1 MKKLFV
7 CLLCLLP
14 LLLSAPLLA
23 QEQPTLLISEVFYN
37 APGRESDEE
46 WLEIANL
53 GATDLDLSGYKIG
66 DEEDEGGLE
75 GMSQF
80 PAGAVLPAGA
90 VVVIAQNSLGFAAL
104 FGQPADYELND
115 SDPAVPDMRPYL
127 AWATGNMALSN
138 EGDEIILLD
147 GADQLADLMSYGDSQ
162 QAFIPAAGG
171 VFVGQS
177 VERVPAGCDTNTA
190 ADWQPQ
196 LSPTPGQITLDGE
209 CHPPTDTG
217 LALGLLSIGQIQGQ
231 GNVSPYV
238 NEFVSFQ
245 GIVTGQYEDQNAAG
259 TIYYTLF
266 VQDVPGRDDGDP
278 LTSDGIAIF
287 LGRSR
292 PDHTIGDLLL
302 VRGLVTE
309 FFGFTEVDYE
319 GLELTL
325 LSSDN
330 PLPVAIPLPA
340 ENPERLEAMLVTLP
354 AGVVVNPTYAG
365 CGLAV
370 VPAGT
375 TPTRII
381 RQQESDPIGQI
392 IPVLHNSDVHCAD
405 FPDLKSG
412 DQIAGL
418 SGPFA
423 YNFDFFRIVNQ
434 DPAGLTITSAPFPPL
449 PTPPTL
455 APHQFSVASFNVENY
470 FDTQDDTG
478 DPSAEPVPTAAEL
491 AVKQAKLVYAIA
503 HNLGCPTLVGIVEV
517 EKELLLLELAEQLTA
532 SCGFTY
538 QVSHRESADGRG
550 IDVAL
555 LSDPGRVTIQNIQLR
570 QSCTV
575 LNTGITDLNADCAE
589 SHTLFSR
596 PPIEVTM
603 LIDGQ
608 PHIVYVNH
616 FKSKRGGADTT
627 GPERIAQAEHI
638 NELVEALLS
647 EQPQARIMVIGDFND
662 YFLSPTLQIMTEEG
676 PLDNALGQVAE
687 NERYSYI
694 FSGASQ
700 LIDGLL
706 LSPALVERL
715 VNVQLVHVNADFPD
729 NWQTDITPDHLPYRS
744 TDHDLPLMVLQL
756 DPPLPTPS
764 PIPPAPP
771 TATPIPPS
779 PANTS
784 SNFNWLYAAGG
795 FLLAVLIGVGL
806 WKRSR

>member
-1 MKKLFV
+1 MKNLLV

-23 QEQPTLLISEVFYN
+23 QEEPTILITEVFYN
-37 APGRESDEE
+37 APGRESEQE

-53 GATDLDLSGYKIG
+53 GSTEVDLSGYKIG

-80 PAGAVLPAGA
+80 PEGAVLPAGA
-90 VVVIAQNSLGFAAL
+90 VAVIAQNSLGFAAL
-104 FGQPADYELND
+104 FGRPADYELND
-115 SDPAVPDMRPYL
+115 SDPAVPDMRPHP

-138 EGDEIILLD
+138 EGDEITLLD
-147 GADQLADLMSYGDSQ
+147 GNDQIADLMSYGDSQ
-162 QAFIPAAGG
+162 QAFIPAASG

-177 VERVPAGCDTNTA
+177 VARVPAGCDTDTA

-196 LSPTPGQITLDGE
+196 LAPNPGDITLEGE

-217 LALGLLSIGQIQGQ
+217 LALGLLPIGQIQGE
-231 GNVSPYV
+231 GDVSPYV

-245 GIVTGQYEDQNAAG
+245 GIVTGHYEDQNAAG
-259 TIYYTLF
+259 IVYYSLF
-266 VQDVPGRDDGDP
+266 IQDVPGRDDGNP
-278 LTSDGIAIF
+278 LTSDGLAIF
-287 LGRSR
+287 LGRSQ
-292 PDHTIGDLLL
+292 PDYTIGDLLL
-302 VRGLVTE
+302 VHGLVTE
-309 FFGFTEVDYE
+309 FFGFTEIDYE
-319 GLELTL
+319 GLELTR
-325 LSSDN
+325 LSSGN
-330 PLPVAIPLPA
+330 PLPAAIPLPA
-340 ENPERLEAMLVTLP
+340 ENPEALEAMLVTLP
-354 AGVVVNPTYAG
+354 DAVVVNPTYGG

-375 TPTRII
+375 NPSRII
-381 RQQESDPIGQI
+381 RQQESDPVDTI

-405 FPDLKSG
+405 FPDLKTG
-412 DQIAGL
+412 DQIGGL
-418 SGPFA
+418 TGPLT
-423 YNFDFFRIVNQ
+423 YNFDFFRIVHQ
-434 DPAGLTITSAPFPPL
+434 DPAGLTITPAPFPPL

-455 APHQFSVASFNVENY
+455 AANQFSVASFNVENY

-478 DPSAEPVPTAAEL
+478 DPSAEPVPTATEL
-491 AVKQAKLVYAIA
+491 ALKQAKLVYAIA
-503 HNLGCPTLVGIVEV
+503 NHLGCPTLVGIIEV
-517 EKELLLLELAEQLTA
+517 EKESLLLELAEQLRDG
-532 SCGFTY
+532 CGFTY

-555 LSDPGRVTIQNIQLR
+555 LSDPGRVTIQNVQLR

-575 LNTGITDLNADCAE
+575 LNTGITDLNADCPE
-589 SHTLFSR
+589 GHTLFSR

-608 PHIVYVNH
+608 PHLIYVNH

-627 GPERIAQAEHI
+627 NPERLAQAEHI
-638 NELVEALLS
+638 NELAEAVLS

-662 YFLSPTLQIMTEEG
+662 YFLSPPLQKMTEEG

-715 VNVQLVHVNADFPD
+715 VAVQIMHVNADFPA
-729 NWQTDITPDHLPYRS
+729 NWQSDTSPEHLPYRA
-744 TDHDLPLMVLQL
+744 TDHDLPFMVLQL
-756 DPPLPTPS
+756 DAPPSTPS
-764 PIPPAPP
+764 PVPPVPSPTPLPPAPAG
-771 TATPIPPS
+771 TS
-779 PANTS
+779 P
-784 SNFNWLYAAGG
+784 NFNWLYAAGG
-795 FLLAVLIGVGL
+795 LLLAVLVGVGL
-806 WKRSR
+806 WRRSR